1 MKVMKPLPIVFR
13 FGILQFCDLF
23 PSEDY
28 SGSIAVLPSLVE
40 STRAGIKNKKV
51 LTTVESIPPQSGVYT
66 VRRKR
71 FELQVTCVLR
81 TSKKCD
87 DPSKYKAVRYMR
99 HEQHEKFWKQER
111 GDAVM
116 SQCLSNLY
124 KELEST
130 YADNLYFYSCV
141 SVYVQE
147 GSTGAEDNWKAIFLS
162 PWVDKHTLY
171 VPANRTL

>member
-1 MKVMKPLPIVFR
+1 MKPLPIVFR

-40 STRAGIKNKKV
+40 STRAGIENKKV
-51 LTTVESIPPQSGVYT
+51 LITIESIPPQSGVYT

-81 TSKKCD
+81 AKGD
-87 DPSKYKAVRYMR
+87 DPSKYEAVRYMR
-99 HEQHEKFWKQER
+99 HERHEKFWKQER
-111 GDAVM
+111 GDAVT
-116 SQCLSNLY
+116 SQCLSDLY

-147 GSTGAEDNWKAIFLS
+147 GSTEAEDN
-162 PWVDKHTLY
+162 
-171 VPANRTL
+171 